1 MATRRQATTV
11 SVPPSPGSDG
21 TRSIRKAV
29 AVLRALADGGAE
41 GLRFPELLEKCRM
54 PRPTV
59 YRILGGL
66 VEERLVIRIPGSE
79 RYALGPVV
87 YELGLA
93 ASPGFGLREICAP
106 FVEKMAQHTGDT
118 AFLTLRSGLDGV
130 CIDRQSG
137 SFPIKTLTI
146 DVGARR
152 PLGVGLGSIAIL
164 GALPPA
170 EREAV
175 MRANGPRYRAIGA
188 HTADRVRTLAGRV
201 NQKGFGATA
210 SDFIDGVGGFA
221 VIIRHPVAGRPFAAL
236 SVASLVS
243 RMPESRG
250 KEILPLLRASTRKIE
265 AALASLND
273 LPE

>member
-1 MATRRQATTV
+1 LARRKAPVTRSR
-11 SVPPSPGSDG
+11 DG
-21 TRSIRKAV
+21 TGSIRKAV
-29 AVLRALADGGAE
+29 GVLRALADGGLE
-41 GLRFPELLEKCRM
+41 GVRIAHLLSKSSM

-66 VEERLVIRIPGSE
+66 VEERLVMRIPGSE
-79 RYALGPVV
+79 RYALGPVI

-106 FVEKMAQHTGDT
+106 FVEKIARQTGDT
-118 AFLTLRSGLDGV
+118 AFLTLRSGLDGM
-130 CIDRQSG
+130 CMDRQLG

-164 GALPPA
+164 GALPA
-170 EREAV
+170 EEREAV
-175 MRANGPRYRAIGA
+175 MRANSARYRAIGT
-188 HTADRVRTLAGRV
+188 HTADRVRMLARRV
-201 NQKGFGATA
+201 EEEGFGYTA

-221 VIIRHPVAGRPFAAL
+221 VVVRHPVTGKAFAAL

-243 RMPESRG
+243 RMPTSRG
-250 KEILPLLRASTRKIE
+250 KEILPLLRTSCRKVE
-265 AALASLND
+265 AALRKVTD
-273 LPE
+273 FVE

>member
-1 MATRRQATTV
+1 M
-11 SVPPSPGSDG
+11 
-21 TRSIRKAV
+21 
-29 AVLRALADGGAE
+29 AVLRALAGGGPA
-41 GLRFPELLEKCRM
+41 GVRIPELLQKCAL
-54 PRPTV
+54 PRPTL

-66 VEERLVIRIPGSE
+66 IEERLVTRIPGSE
-79 RYALGPVV
+79 RYALGAVT

-106 FVEKMAQHTGDT
+106 FVEKIAEQTGDT
-118 AFLTLRSGLDGV
+118 AFLTLRTGLDGV
-130 CIDRQSG
+130 CVDRQSG
-137 SFPIKTLTI
+137 SFPIKTLTL

-164 GALPPA
+164 GALAEP

-188 HTADRVRTLAGRV
+188 HTADRVRTLARRIERT
-201 NQKGFGATA
+201 GFGYT
-210 SDFIDGVGGFA
+210 SGDFIDGVGGFA
-221 VIIRHPVAGRPFAAL
+221 VVIRHPVAAKPFAAL

-243 RMPESRG
+243 RMPPSRG
-250 KEILPLLRASTRKIE
+250 KDILPLLRASTRKVE
-265 AALASLND
+265 RALVSLTD